1 MGISRLL
8 PGQPDRPVNQSATP
22 AASPLLELMLRQ
34 RVAIVAA
41 LAGLT
46 ALCWLYLFVVTA
58 DMSAMGDMAMPMPME
73 PKGAV
78 DLILLLAMWWVMM
91 IGMMLPG
98 AAPMILTFA
107 TINRRRRARAQPYA
121 PTALF
126 AAGYLLAWGG
136 FSVAA
141 TLVQWGLER
150 AALLSPMDMTTT
162 SSRLGGLL
170 FVAAGLYQLTP
181 LKQACLRV
189 CRSPFDFVFNHWRDG
204 AGGALRMG
212 LAHGLYCLG
221 CCWILMAL
229 LFVGGVMNLL
239 WVAVL
244 AAVVLVEKLFPL
256 GFWMARIS
264 GLLLAA
270 YGVGLLAVS

>member
-1 MGISRLL
+1 M
-8 PGQPDRPVNQSATP
+8 NQSATP

-46 ALCWLYLFVVTA
+46 ALCWLDLLVAAA
-58 DMSAMGDMAMPMPME
+58 DMRAMNAMAMPMPME
-73 PKGAV
+73 PKGAA
-78 DLILLLAMWWVMM
+78 DLVLLLAMWWVMM
-91 IGMMLPG
+91 AGMMLPG

-141 TLVQWGLER
+141 TLAQWGLER
-150 AALLSPMDMTTT
+150 LALLLSPMDMTTT
-162 SSRLGGLL
+162 SARLGGLL
-170 FVAAGLYQLTP
+170 FLAAGLYQLTP
-181 LKQACLRV
+181 LKQACLAV
-189 CRSPFDFVFNHWRDG
+189 CRSPFDFVVNHWRDG

-212 LAHGLYCLG
+212 LSHGLYCLG

-244 AAVVLVEKLFPL
+244 ASVVLVEKLFPL
-256 GFWMARIS
+256 GLWMARIS

-270 YGVGLLAVS
+270 YGVGLLAMS

>member
-1 MGISRLL
+1 M
-8 PGQPDRPVNQSATP
+8 DRPNPPT
-22 AASPLLELMLRQ
+22 AAPLLDLMLRQ
-34 RVAIVAA
+34 RVVIAAA
-41 LAGLT
+41 LGGLT
-46 ALCWLYLFVVTA
+46 ALCWLYLFVAAA
-58 DMSAMGDMAMPMPME
+58 DMRAMAAMAMPMPME

-78 DLILLLAMWWVMM
+78 DLVLLLAMWWVMM
-91 IGMMLPG
+91 AGMMLPG

-141 TLVQWGLER
+141 TLAQWGLER
-150 AALLSPMDMTTT
+150 LALLSPMDMTTT
-162 SSRLGGLL
+162 SARLGGLL
-170 FVAAGLYQLTP
+170 FLAAGLYQLTP
-181 LKQACLRV
+181 LKQACLLV
-189 CRSPFDFVFNHWRDG
+189 CRSPFDFVVNHWRDG
-204 AGGALRMG
+204 AAGALRMG
-212 LAHGLYCLG
+212 LSHGLYCLG

-256 GFWMARIS
+256 GVWMARIG
-264 GLLLAA
+264 GLLLVG
-270 YGVGLLAVS
+270 YGIRLLAMS